1 MGPGL
6 PERAN
11 ARYALWAM
19 KLSRFAFTLSTA
31 VLAACTAFGPTAFA
45 QNKGSLRIAAIDV
58 EGGQATL
65 FIAPGGQS
73 LLVDTGW
80 PAHDGRD
87 ADRIVATAKQMGLSR
102 IDTVLLTHYHTDHA
116 GGVPQLVERIPVGT
130 FIDHGERFKPD
141 PDSPAAYDEY
151 LKIIASGKSRRVTVK
166 AGDKLPVAGFD
177 AVAISAAGKVL
188 DAALPGA
195 GKPNALCAHAPSPT
209 EDMQENGQ
217 SLGILLRFAGLK
229 IVDAGDLTSDRERM
243 LVCPANKIGPVDLM
257 IVSHHGS
264 DWSSSPVFVH
274 SLQPRVAVMDNGD
287 HKGGSTSVIDT
298 FRSSP
303 GLQALYQ
310 LHLAPAAG
318 TKNPGGT
325 PQGGAEHNVPEEFV
339 ANTAGVDGKRIDITV
354 HPDGTMDVR
363 NQRTGATRHFA
374 RH

>member
-1 MGPGL
+1 M

-19 KLSRFAFTLSTA
+19 KLHRFAFAVSTA
-31 VLAACTAFGPTAFA
+31 ILATVTAAPTALA
-45 QNKGSLRIAAIDV
+45 QGKGSLRIAAIDV

-65 FIAPGGQS
+65 FVAPGGQS

-80 PAHDGRD
+80 AAHEGRD
-87 ADRIVATAKQMGLSR
+87 ADRIVAAAKEMGLSR

-116 GGVPQLVERIPVGT
+116 GGVPQLVARIPVTT

-141 PDSPAAYDEY
+141 PNSPEDYDEY
-151 LKIIASGKSRRVTVK
+151 LKVIATGKYKRVTVK
-166 AGDKLPVAGFD
+166 AGDKLPIAGFD
-177 AVAISAAGKVL
+177 AVAISAAGKVM

-195 GKPNALCAHAPSPT
+195 GKPNTLCTNAPAT
-209 EDMQENGQ
+209 AEDMQENGQ

-243 LVCPANKIGPVDLM
+243 LVCPANKIGHVDLM

-287 HKGGSTSVIDT
+287 HKGGSTSVLDT
-298 FRSSP
+298 FKSSP

-310 LHLAPAAG
+310 LHLAPPAG

-325 PQGGAEHNVPEEFV
+325 PQEGAEHNVSDEFV

-354 HPDGTMDVR
+354 RPDGTMDVR
-363 NQRTGATRHFA
+363 NERTAATQHFA